1 MAERK
6 VFKCHI
12 IFRNME
18 KTGLST
24 IDIYRVTISG
34 EKYDKVGRDL
44 HFYAIICKSRAKSI
58 AISSLELDKI
68 QQWYWTGWECLEPGR
83 LQKPGLPAAAP
94 GNLHTFPRALI
105 TCLPLTA

>member
-1 MAERK
+1 
-6 VFKCHI
+6 
-12 IFRNME
+12 ME

-68 QQWYWTGWECLEPGR
+68 QQWYWTGWECLEPGS
-83 LQKPGLPAAAP
+83 LLPFFVKKILEKMVSYP
-94 GNLHTFPRALI
+94 EEINP
-105 TCLPLTA
+105 